1 MMSRYASVAAAIA
14 LLGVFVLVPAPAH
27 AQRTETGV
35 GGTTYAPPVRSY
47 VRRVP
52 ASGVRVNVNRTGVA
66 RSIGTSGR
74 GRRRADASAFDN
86 DNVGFSGAGTNLEQL
101 LNITPNSGFNWQY
114 VNAINQDLPLK
125 ALVDP
130 VTQLEIAQ
138 AERLLRTTG
147 GGVSG
152 AYILGGGYPYYVPS
166 ESEGE
171 QPATGEESQTEA
183 SPAQNPQPQI
193 IVLQQAPAQQAAAQ
207 PAEEVSPE
215 EQVPDRGEL
224 TLVLRN
230 GEQIKALAFTHL
242 NDKIVYITPDGG
254 RKTIDA
260 AALDPDATVRVN
272 QDRGTP
278 LQLPL

>member
-1 MMSRYASVAAAIA
+1 MKSRYTSVAAAIA

-47 VRRVP
+47 VRPVP
-52 ASGVRVNVNRTGVA
+52 ASGVRVNINRTGGT

-86 DNVGFSGAGTNLEQL
+86 GGFGFSGAGTNLEQL
-101 LNITPNSGFNWQY
+101 LNITPNSGFNWEH

-152 AYILGGGYPYYVPS
+152 AYISWVEAIRITSRLASSRRPAKKPRLRRRPYRTRSRRSSSCSKLQHSKPLPS
-166 ESEGE
+166 RPKRFRPKSKSPIAESSRSFCGV
-171 QPATGEESQTEA
+171 A
-183 SPAQNPQPQI
+183 SRSKRWRSLI
-193 IVLQQAPAQQAAAQ
+193 
-207 PAEEVSPE
+207 
-215 EQVPDRGEL
+215 
-224 TLVLRN
+224 
-230 GEQIKALAFTHL
+230 
-242 NDKIVYITPDGG
+242 
-254 RKTIDA
+254 
-260 AALDPDATVRVN
+260 
-272 QDRGTP
+272 
-278 LQLPL
+278 